1 MPSTGTLLITVVGVV
16 TSVGAYIADWNE
28 THIYNPRW
36 PPHAKFHNGQTMS
49 MGLILGLTT
58 LYYLYR
64 AASDP
69 DVKHHFIHTAAWT
82 GSIYWITQLSA
93 FLYPGSLAV
102 DPEFGTFAPQHYA
115 LFCFHWFDD
124 GKIQIGSFFVSWRE
138 ELKIGMIQLL
148 PDSLSSFF
156 VKAFTYSSP

>member
-1 MPSTGTLLITVVGVV
+1 MPSAGIILMTVVGIT
-16 TSVGAYIADWNE
+16 TSIGAYLADWNE

-49 MGLILGLTT
+49 MGLVLGLTT

-64 AASDP
+64 GASTP
-69 DVKHHFIHTAAWT
+69 DIKSHYVHTAAWT

-102 DPEFGTFAPQHYA
+102 DPEFGTFAPQVYIA
-115 LFCFHWFDD
+115 SSMLTFAFVGLLLERARLASLLD
-124 GKIQIGSFFVSWRE
+124 GGK
-138 ELKIGMIQLL
+138 
-148 PDSLSSFF
+148 DSKKSS
-156 VKAFTYSSP
+156 